1 SLMICPVTE
10 YKARTRSVYLPAGG
24 GWYNFF
30 TGSFYEGGQ
39 YLDADAPYASIPI
52 FVKEGSIVPAGPEI
66 QYTSEKPA
74 DPVTLFVYTGKDGV
88 FTMYED
94 EGLNY
99 NYEKG
104 AYTVI
109 PFSYTEADRTL
120 TIGNRN
126 GEFAGM
132 PAIRT
137 FRIVTVSKDKPFAL
151 NFDATPVA
159 VAEYSGS
166 EIKIVL

>member
-1 SLMICPVTE
+1 VTE
-10 YKARTRSVYLPAGG
+10 YKARTRSVYLPDGG

-39 YLDADAPYASIPI
+39 YLDADAPYTSIPI
-52 FVKEGSIVPAGPEI
+52 FVREGSIVPVGPEI

-74 DPVTLFVYTGKDGV
+74 DPITLFVYTGKDGE
-88 FTMYED
+88 FTLYED
-94 EGLNY
+94 EGINY
-99 NYEKG
+99 NYEKD

-109 PFSYTEADRTL
+109 PLLYSEADRTL
-120 TIGNRN
+120 TVGARK

-132 PAIRT
+132 PATRT
-137 FRIVTVSKDKPFAL
+137 FRIVTVSKEKPFAL
-151 NFDATPVA
+151 NFDATPDA

-166 EIKIVL
+166 EIKIEL